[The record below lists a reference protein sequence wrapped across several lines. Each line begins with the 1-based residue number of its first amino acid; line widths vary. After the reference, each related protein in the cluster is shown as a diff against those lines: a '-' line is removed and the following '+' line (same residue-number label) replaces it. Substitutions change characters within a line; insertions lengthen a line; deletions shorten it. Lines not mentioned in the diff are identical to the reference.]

1 MGRDVYVSATLAGRH
16 SLGPD
21 AVAKACG
28 EVERELRDGTT
39 EYTLQ
44 SFVPGHELTRH
55 GGRGGSGMVGV
66 RIHASSFMVFWNDES
81 SFEAPAA
88 TLDGVCGC
96 LGVTGEVHVR
106 VHALMT
112 DVSMEP
118 LKIAGGSLEAT
129 FDSVAFRLK
138 PGATEGSAGRDEI
151 AFEGLVAMGKNAA
164 ANIVIF
170 AALRSGLPGVNGL
183 LGRALDTLS
192 GHCGALTR

>member
-28 EVERELRDGTT
+28 EVERELRDGTA

-129 FDSVAFRLK
+129 FDSAAFRLK
-138 PGATEGSAGRDEI
+138 PGAMEGRDEI
-151 AFEGLVAMGKNAA
+151 ALDGLVATGKNAA

-170 AALRSGLPGVNGL
+170 AALKSGLPGVNGM
-183 LGRALDTLS
+183 LGRALGTLS
-192 GHCGALTR
+192 AHCGALAR